1 MSIRNYMIA
10 GPCAGVA
17 AVALAAT
24 AWAQAAAPAPAPAPA
39 QKYLGSNFM
48 SIDGYKYGGQ
58 IPTGSDQNM
67 EAFKILI
74 KVADAM
80 GQLRDNQYGGS
91 THLVLGDTTPAK
103 RIVGEGTWNGEKVS
117 LRMDWDYR
125 VPGVR
130 IETTKANKSVDIQV
144 AAGTLAWDEKS
155 PGVYG
160 KAATTSAQER
170 LVLAYLMPPGVL
182 TAAREALPDVK
193 LSKDGARTVL
203 TFPVP
208 QLGTSMTATLS
219 TDFRPVKSEVTLNGK
234 KYTGEFSEFLGDRG
248 DYEVKFPRQ
257 ISLKVDGKPLADI
270 TLEYHQ
276 NNPYLIFPVPKE
288 VAAK

>member
-1 MSIRNYMIA
+1 MSIRNHMIA
-10 GPCAGVA
+10 ASCAGVA
-17 AVALAAT
+17 AVALAGT
-24 AWAQAAAPAPAPAPA
+24 AWAQAAAPAE
-39 QKYLGSNFM
+39 KYLGSNFI
-48 SIDGYKYGGQ
+48 SIDGYRYGGQ
-58 IPTGSDQNM
+58 IPTGSDKNM
-67 EAFKILI
+67 EALNILI

-160 KAATTSAQER
+160 KAAATSAQER
-170 LVLAYLMPPGVL
+170 LVLAYLMPSGVL
-182 TAAREALPDVK
+182 TAAREGLPDVK

-203 TFPVP
+203 TIPVP
-208 QLGTSMTATLS
+208 QLGANMTATLS